1 MKTVIFDID
10 NTLYDFDRANRFG
23 MEAAR
28 DYCRRSFGLEE
39 PHFREYY
46 RIMLLE
52 LPVMVVNSSYTGK
65 IRQVA
70 ETYIKKIG
78 QVGKEG
84 KIREKAE
91 IITPRFC
98 NSFLFSGLTGLRFLQ
113 KRVRFPL

>member
-1 MKTVIFDID
+1 MGDILILQQIFYI
-10 NTLYDFDRANRFG
+10 G
-23 MEAAR
+23 KIGQE
-28 DYCRRSFGLEE
+28 GK
-39 PHFREYY
+39 
-46 RIMLLE
+46 
-52 LPVMVVNSSYTGK
+52 YTGK

-78 QVGKEG
+78 QAGKEG

-113 KRVRFPL
+113 KRVRFPP